1 MITFPQIDPILV
13 QIGPL
18 AIRWYGLMY
27 SLAFLLGWPLL
38 LARAKRSLPSLSQD
52 AIGDLMV
59 WILFGV
65 VLGGRMG
72 YIIFYQFDYYL
83 ANPLAML
90 RVWEGGMAFHGGL
103 LVVLT
108 VCIVF
113 ARRYDVACLALAD
126 LVAPIAPIGFFLGR
140 IGNFINGELW
150 GRPTDLP
157 WGMVFPLAGP
167 EPRHPSQLYE
177 AMLEGFLLF
186 LLLNWLG
193 RRLRPPGFL
202 LGWFL
207 AGYGVCRFLVE
218 FVRQPDQQL
227 GVLSLGLTMGQWLSI
242 PMIVVGTGLWVLVLR
257 HKR

>member
-1 MITFPQIDPILV
+1 MITYPHIDPVLLHV
-13 QIGPL
+13 GPL
-18 AIRWYGLMY
+18 AVRWYGLMY

-38 LARAKRSLPSLSQD
+38 VARAKRWLPRLSQD
-52 AIGDLMV
+52 LLSDLMV

-65 VLGGRMG
+65 VLGGRVG
-72 YIIFYQFDYYL
+72 YILFYQFDYYL
-83 ANPLAML
+83 DNPLAML

-103 LVVLT
+103 VGVLAAC
-108 VCIVF
+108 VLYS
-113 ARRYDVACLALAD
+113 RRHQIACLALAD

-157 WGMVFPLAGP
+157 WAMVFPGAGP

-177 AMLEGFLLF
+177 AGLEGVLLF

-193 RRLRPPGFL
+193 RSLHPPGFL

-207 AGYGVCRFLVE
+207 SGYGICRFLVE
-218 FVRQPDQQL
+218 FVREPDQQL
-227 GVLSLGLTMGQWLSI
+227 GILSMGLTMGQWLSV
-242 PMIVVGTGLWVLVLR
+242 PMVLVGAGLCFFSMR